1 MRRVLTTALFATGL
15 LAAVTTAQDLR
26 LNKAIDY
33 NPDPKIFETLLFS
46 HEVEVQLV
54 DGKKTWMMAYNGST
68 PGPTIDAN
76 VGDTLV
82 VHYINLL
89 QEPSTIHWH
98 GVEMPATMDG
108 SHIAQLP
115 VPRFGYF
122 RYEFK
127 LNNAATYWYHPHIKT
142 NEQIEKG
149 LYGALI
155 VRDRKHDRAIG
166 IPPSRER
173 VVFLDDIQLDKDN
186 KVAPF
191 ATNPK
196 ATFIPWQ
203 RAEALANA
211 RPGNHVLV
219 NSQEVTDTKIPT
231 LNVLAG
237 AAYRLRFIN
246 VSSGEIFRMDLRD
259 ETKEW
264 YGIGSDQGLWN
275 TAELIKPID
284 KIINPLGHHN
294 NLISNTDTRL
304 GVTLT
309 PSDRAEVVL
318 KAEGAVGSEYFID
331 FHDFVRGLHTAF
343 RDPQNKLIFG
353 HDHFDGADDPIKSI
367 RIKIVGKSN
376 NKPWK
381 PRKKLR
387 WDPIKQLK
395 PDLTKPSLPVVMGH
409 AFPNNDGDF
418 PFFINVANPV
428 ALFKRVRS
436 RMMTMPPMFGPMPM
450 MKLTAKDGYHVKVG
464 ETHYFEV
471 INFTGGDHNFH
482 AHGFRLQHIDTEYI
496 DLDTPAFNRKEAPL
510 RLAYEDTIRVPKRP
524 GLILGRS
531 FTIMRL
537 AMRFDD
543 RAKARKKL
551 RRKSKELLAGGLT
564 PSATSSGGWLVHCHH
579 LTHAVKGMMS
589 FITVTEKDRKQEKPN
604 NNLVK

>member
-1 MRRVLTTALFATGL
+1 MRRFLTTALFATVL

-33 NPDPKIFETLLFS
+33 NPNPKIFETVLFS

-54 DGKKTWMMAYNGST
+54 DGKKTRMMAYNGST

-76 VGDTLV
+76 IGDTLV

-122 RYEFK
+122 RYEFE
-127 LNNAATYWYHPHIKT
+127 LNNAATYWYHPHINT
-142 NEQIEKG
+142 NEQVEKG
-149 LYGALI
+149 MYGALI

-173 VVFLDDIQLDKDN
+173 VVFLDDIQLDEDN
-186 KVAPF
+186 QVAPF

-219 NSQEVTDTKIPT
+219 NSQEVTDTKTPT
-231 LNVLAG
+231 LSLLAG

-246 VSSGEIFRMDLRD
+246 VSSGEIFRMDLGD

-284 KIINPLGHHN
+284 KIVNPLGHHN

-304 GVTLT
+304 
-309 PSDRAEVVL
+309 VVL
-318 KAEGAVGSEYFID
+318 KAEGIVGSEYFID

-343 RDPQNKLIFG
+343 RDPQNNLIFG
-353 HDHFDGADDPIKSI
+353 HDHFDGADDPVKGI
-367 RIKIVGKSN
+367 RIKIVGKSK

-381 PRKKLR
+381 PKKKQR
-387 WDPIKQLK
+387 WDPVKPLK
-395 PDLTKPSLPVVMGH
+395 PDLTKPPLPVVFGH
-409 AFPNNDGDF
+409 AFPNDKGDF
-418 PFFINVANPV
+418 PFFINVAKPFEV
-428 ALFKRVRS
+428 LKRVHARQ
-436 RMMTMPPMFGPMPM
+436 MTMLPPFGPMPM
-450 MKLTAKDGYHVKVG
+450 MMLTAKDGYHVKVG
-464 ETHYFEV
+464 DTHYWEV
-471 INFTGGDHNFH
+471 VNFTGGDHNFH
-482 AHGFRLQHIDTEYI
+482 THGFRFHHIDTEFI
-496 DLDTPAFNRKEAPL
+496 DLDTPAFNRKEQPL
-510 RLAYEDTIRVPKRP
+510 RLAYEDTIRIPKRP

-531 FTIMRL
+531 FTIVRL
-537 AMRFDD
+537 AVRFDD
-543 RAKARKKL
+543 KARAQKKL
-551 RRKSKELLAGGLT
+551 RRRPTELLAGGLT
-564 PSATSSGGWLVHCHH
+564 PTAKSSGGWVMHCHL

-589 FITVTEKDRKQEKPN
+589 FITVTKKDKKREGTN